1 MKPSN
6 YSVVVPVYNSEQ
18 FLPQLFARTKALF
31 DKLGTSFQMVLVDDA
46 SKDNS
51 WAQIL
56 KLKEQF
62 PEQIKAI
69 RLAGNCGQQKAT
81 LCGINN
87 SDGKIVIT
95 IDDDLQIPPEEIEKL
110 IETYRNTRADLVYGI
125 FNSKRHS
132 FMRNVGSW
140 AFNKIFAL
148 FASTSGKGSSFRL
161 ITGDIAKRF
170 GSVNQKHLLLDEVLH
185 WFTSNIAYV
194 KVNHQARAG
203 GTSGY
208 TIPKL
213 IAISLRYI
221 IYYTVVPLR
230 LMTYIGFLSSLISFI
245 VGVVFLYNRFV
256 SDVQLGFTAI
266 IVAIS
271 FSTSVILF
279 SLGII
284 GEYISRF
291 YISEFT
297 RPSYEIKEIQ

>member
-1 MKPSN
+1 MKSFD
-6 YSVVVPVYNSEQ
+6 YSVVVPVYNSQQ
-18 FLPQLFARTKALF
+18 FLAPLFDRTKAAF
-31 DKLGTSFQMVLVDDA
+31 DKMDASFQMILVDDA
-46 SKDNS
+46 SKDHS

-56 KLKEQF
+56 KLKEQY
-62 PEQIKAI
+62 PQHIKAI

-87 SDGKIVIT
+87 SEGKMVVT

-110 IETYRNTRADLVYGI
+110 IANYRETRAELIYGI
-125 FNSKRHS
+125 FDSKRHS
-132 FMRNVGSW
+132 FMRNAGSW

-161 ITGDIAKRF
+161 MTADIARRF

-185 WFTSNIAYV
+185 WFTGNISYV
-194 KVNHQARAG
+194 NVNHQARAG
-203 GTSGY
+203 GKSGY

-213 IAISLRYI
+213 ISISLRYI

-230 LMTYIGFLSSLISFI
+230 LMTYIGFLSSLVSFI
-245 VGVVFLYNRFV
+245 IGVVFLYNRLA
-256 SDVQLGFTAI
+256 SDVPLGFTSV

-271 FSTSVILF
+271 FSTSIILF

-291 YISEFT
+291 YVSEFS

>member
-1 MKPSN
+1 MKPYD

-18 FLPQLFARTKALF
+18 FLVQLFARTKALF
-31 DKLGTSFQMVLVDDA
+31 DKLGGSFQMVLVDDA
-46 SKDNS
+46 SKDHS

-56 KLKEQF
+56 KLKEQH
-62 PEQIKAI
+62 PQQIKAI

-87 SDGKIVIT
+87 SEGKMVVT

-110 IETYRNTRADLVYGI
+110 IEEYRNTRAELIYGL
-125 FNSKRHS
+125 FDSKRHS
-132 FMRNVGSW
+132 LLRNLGSW
-140 AFNKIFAL
+140 TFNKIFAL

-161 ITGDIAKRF
+161 MTSDIAKRF

-185 WFTSNIAYV
+185 WFTGNISYV
-194 KVNHQARAG
+194 KVNHNERAG
-203 GTSGY
+203 GSSGY
-208 TIPKL
+208 TILKL
-213 IAISLRYI
+213 VAISLRYI
-221 IYYTVVPLR
+221 VYYTVVPLR
-230 LMTYIGFLSSLISFI
+230 LMTYIGFLSSLVSFI
-245 VGVVFLYNRFV
+245 VGVVFLYNRLV

-291 YISEFT
+291 YVSEFT
-297 RPSYEIKEIQ
+297 RPVYEIKEIQ

>member
-1 MKPSN
+1 MKPYD

-18 FLPQLFARTKALF
+18 FLVQLFARTKALF
-31 DKLGTSFQMVLVDDA
+31 DKLGVSFQMVLVDDA
-46 SKDNS
+46 SKDHS

-56 KLKEQF
+56 KLKEQH
-62 PEQIKAI
+62 PQQIKAI

-87 SDGKIVIT
+87 SEGKMVVT

-110 IETYRNTRADLVYGI
+110 IEEYRNTRAELIYGL
-125 FNSKRHS
+125 FDSKRHS
-132 FMRNVGSW
+132 LLRNLGSW
-140 AFNKIFAL
+140 TFNKIFAL

-161 ITGDIAKRF
+161 MTSDIAKRF

-185 WFTSNIAYV
+185 WFTGNISYV
-194 KVNHQARAG
+194 KVNHNERAG
-203 GTSGY
+203 GSSGY
-208 TIPKL
+208 TILKL
-213 IAISLRYI
+213 VAISLRYI
-221 IYYTVVPLR
+221 VYYTVVPLR
-230 LMTYIGFLSSLISFI
+230 LMTYIGFLSSLVSFI
-245 VGVVFLYNRFV
+245 VGVVFLYNRLV

-291 YISEFT
+291 YVSEFT
-297 RPSYEIKEIQ
+297 RPVYEIKEIQ

>member
-1 MKPSN
+1 MNPFD

-18 FLPQLFARTKALF
+18 FLPELFARTKALF
-31 DKLGTSFQMVLVDDA
+31 DKLGATFQMVLVDDA
-46 SKDNS
+46 SKDYS

-56 KLKEQF
+56 KLKEQY
-62 PEQIKAI
+62 PQHIKAV

-87 SDGKIVIT
+87 SEGKMVVT

-110 IETYRNTRADLVYGI
+110 LANYRDTRAELVYGL
-125 FNSKRHS
+125 FDSKRHS

-161 ITGDIAKRF
+161 MTSDIAKRF

-185 WFTSNIAYV
+185 WFTNNISYV
-194 KVNHQARAG
+194 NVNHHARNG
-203 GTSGY
+203 GASGY

-221 IYYTVVPLR
+221 VYYTVVPLR
-230 LMTYIGFLSSLISFI
+230 LMTYIGFIFSLISFI
-245 VGVVFLYNRFV
+245 IGVVFLYNRLV
-256 SDVQLGFTAI
+256 SDVPLGFTSI
-266 IVAIS
+266 IVAIT
-271 FSTSVILF
+271 FSTSLILF

-291 YISEFT
+291 YVSEFS

>member
-1 MKPSN
+1 MKPFD

-18 FLPQLFARTKALF
+18 FLPQLFARTQALF
-31 DKLGTSFQMVLVDDA
+31 HKLNASFQMVMVDDA
-46 SKDNS
+46 SKDHS
-51 WAQIL
+51 WAQLL
-56 KLKEQF
+56 KLKEQH
-62 PEQIKAI
+62 PHQIKAI

-110 IETYRNTRADLVYGI
+110 IHAYHNTRAELIYGL
-125 FNSKRHS
+125 FDSKRHS
-132 FMRNVGSW
+132 LMRNVGSW

-161 ITGDIAKRF
+161 MTSDIARRF

-185 WFTSNIAYV
+185 WFTSNIGYV
-194 KVNHQARAG
+194 KVNHQERAG
-203 GTSGY
+203 GSSGY

-213 IAISLRYI
+213 IGISLRYI

-230 LMTYIGFLSSLISFI
+230 MMTYIGFLSSLVSFI
-245 VGVVFLYNRFV
+245 IGLVFLYNRLV
-256 SDVQLGFTAI
+256 GDVQLGFTAI

-291 YISEFT
+291 YVSEFS